1 MARRDRP
8 PPPDFDADLSAARE
22 GVEYAGV
29 ARAIWEPRR
38 EPDAFARRCASD
50 AIDAIDTALAAL
62 HRIRAEWI
70 TEIRQADDQA
80 AARADALLAQMRDSP
95 PVPSPPGGHR
105 QEPHTTS
112 PRSQAPAE
120 AIVGRGGDS
129 GPAPGEELP
138 EAGP

>member
-1 MARRDRP
+1 MAR
-8 PPPDFDADLSAARE
+8 PDPAPDPFDADLSAARE

-38 EPDAFARRCASD
+38 EPDAFARRCASN

-80 AARADALLAQMRDSP
+80 AARVDALLAQMRD
-95 PVPSPPGGHR
+95 G
-105 QEPHTTS
+105 
-112 PRSQAPAE
+112 PRCRRLRE
-120 AIVGRGGDS
+120 AIARSPTQPRPGRKR
-129 GPAPGEELP
+129 PLRRL
-138 EAGP
+138 